1 MGDIADPTNARHDEW
16 VFGLWRRA
24 ATHETDRLRDLTIS
38 WTRFGYQGPMIEG
51 ETIEGILAQALG
63 AGYRACLIQTPGHII
78 SEDWY
83 LPHWGWP
90 GFHAAFRTW
99 QKSEN
104 FFVSAGLIQ
113 GESYFGLN
121 PECLL
126 IDLKGYDALG
136 RPEFGRASPETRSL
150 AVPRLI
156 TQQANA
162 SVSQRLE
169 PTGER
174 RCIAPD
180 VDGWGFVHAVLSHG
194 FAIPSLPSAIDE
206 QHLSLPTPEHPNGL
220 PYLGR
225 DIHRFDASA
234 PAQSLNKKQQ
244 RFLTGVEQQLR
255 RSRSGVFLWNIESY
269 VDISEQ
275 SAWVPKREPISR
287 LYSVAAGFKPNML
300 LHRHG
305 YSADT
310 EVVFFDYSEQALT
323 IRKTLLE
330 EWDGTDY
337 PKFCRQLFDRYPS
350 PETFYQLWNG
360 LAPDQIDWADV
371 ERLWSD
377 ELAHWRGESAFRRQW
392 QAQRQLNHTFLC
404 CDIVADLEPL
414 MQCIENTSGAAIW
427 WSNAF
432 FTISTNWLHSIGQ
445 RRQRYRVWIERL
457 AQRCP
462 DCRLYGADH
471 NNTPV
476 NGINAADYC
485 THLLACPN
493 TDARDELNPNRQHA
507 VPIRF

>member
-1 MGDIADPTNARHDEW
+1 MGNSADPANTRHDEW
-16 VFGLWRRA
+16 VFGLWRRV
-24 ATHETDRLRDLTIS
+24 ATRETDRLRDLTVS

-78 SEDWY
+78 SENWY
-83 LPHWGWP
+83 LPHWGRP
-90 GFHAAFRTW
+90 GFHAALRAW
-99 QKSEN
+99 LQSEN

-126 IDLKGYDALG
+126 IDLKRYDALG
-136 RPEFGRASPETRSL
+136 QPEFGRASPEARPL
-150 AVPRLI
+150 ALPRFV

-162 SVSQRLE
+162 SAPQRLE

-180 VDGWGFVHAVLSHG
+180 VDGWGFIHVALSHG
-194 FAIPSLPSAIDE
+194 LAIPSLARAVDG
-206 QHLSLPTPEHPNGL
+206 QHLSLLMPETSNSL
-220 PYLGR
+220 PYFGKDLY
-225 DIHRFDASA
+225 RFDKSA
-234 PAQSLNKKQQ
+234 PVQPLTCDQQ

-269 VDISEQ
+269 ADIPGR
-275 SAWVPKREPISR
+275 SAAKQEPISR

-300 LHRHG
+300 LRRHG
-305 YSADT
+305 YNANT

-337 PKFCRQLFDRYPS
+337 PDFCRQLFDRYPS

-360 LAPDQIDWADV
+360 LTPDQIDWADV

-377 ELAHWRGESAFRRQW
+377 ELARWQGESAFKQQW
-392 QAQRQLNHTFLC
+392 QAQCRLNYTFLR
-404 CDIVADLEPL
+404 CDIVADPEPL
-414 MQCIENTSGAAIW
+414 MQCIENMSGAAIW

-432 FTISTNWLHSIGQ
+432 FTISSNWLHSIGQ
-445 RRQRYRVWIERL
+445 RRRRYRAWIERL
-457 AQRCP
+457 ARRCP

-476 NGINAADYC
+476 NGINAGDYC
-485 THLLACPN
+485 ARLLARPD
-493 TDARDELNPNRQHA
+493 THGRDELNPDRQHA